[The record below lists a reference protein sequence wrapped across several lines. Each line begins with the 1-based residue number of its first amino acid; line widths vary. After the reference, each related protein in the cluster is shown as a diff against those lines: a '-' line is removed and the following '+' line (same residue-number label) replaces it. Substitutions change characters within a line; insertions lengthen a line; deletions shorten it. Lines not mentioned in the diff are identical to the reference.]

1 MGVTVDTK
9 NFAPELLSVR
19 LDNCEMY
26 EYKNIHEQIGRELII
41 GVVGINT

>member
-19 LDNCEMY
+19 LDNCETY
-26 EYKNIHEQIGRELII
+26 EI
-41 GVVGINT
+41 